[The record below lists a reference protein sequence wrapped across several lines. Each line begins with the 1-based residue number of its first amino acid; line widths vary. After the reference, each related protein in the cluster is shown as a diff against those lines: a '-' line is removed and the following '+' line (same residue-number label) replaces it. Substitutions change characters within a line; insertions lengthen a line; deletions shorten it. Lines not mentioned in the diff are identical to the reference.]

1 VIGMTTITSPA
12 MRDEQKSMNDRLT
25 AFRLPAALLSEV
37 NDFCDR
43 YDFTR
48 SQFFRRSIVEFI
60 DRHGVEVE
68 AVNAG
73 NGTQ

>member
-1 VIGMTTITSPA
+1 MSITTINSPA
-12 MRDEQKSMNDRLT
+12 MRNEQLMNDRLT
-25 AFRLPAALLSEV
+25 AFRLPDYLLKRV
-37 NDFCDR
+37 DDFCDR

-60 DRHGVEVE
+60 DRHGLVE

>member
-1 VIGMTTITSPA
+1 MTAI
-12 MRDEQKSMNDRLT
+12 MRNEQKSMNNRLT
-25 AFRLPAALLSEV
+25 AFRLPDYLLRRV
-37 NDFCDR
+37 DDFCDR
-43 YDFTR
+43 YDFSR

-60 DRHGVEVE
+60 DRDGLVE

>member
-1 VIGMTTITSPA
+1 MSITTINSPA
-12 MRDEQKSMNDRLT
+12 MRNEQLMNDRLT
-25 AFRLPAALLSEV
+25 AFRLPDYLLKRV
-37 NDFCDR
+37 DDFCDR

-60 DRHGVEVE
+60 DRHGVGVE

>member
-1 VIGMTTITSPA
+1 VISITTINSAA

-25 AFRLPAALLSEV
+25 AFRLPDYLLRRV
-37 NDFCDR
+37 DDFCDR

-73 NGTQ
+73 NATQ